1 MKGKISIKTVIVLVI
16 LVLVGVL
23 AVLGVGAVQTYMSG
37 AAAGSDAKNVIA
49 NPNSDGKSASVAW
62 STDKSVQGVVEY
74 GTSPASLLL
83 RSLEAD
89 PTTDHK
95 VSLSPLKPN
104 TSYYFRIRIGD
115 QVYDNSGIPYS
126 FKTKPGDAVPTMAVV
141 PTPSIALIP
150 TTGTTL
156 VSGCDHT
163 TDYNHDGVV
172 NSIDFINCL
181 KNGGGTVP
189 SVVPATTV
197 LPTGSNSCAGIDF
210 DHNGVINS
218 VDMIKCLQSK
228 K

>member
-37 AAAGSDAKNVIA
+37 AAAGSDAKNVLA
-49 NPNSDGKSASVAW
+49 TPGDDGKTAIVVW
-62 STDKSVQGVVEY
+62 STDKAAQGVVEY

-89 PTTDHK
+89 PTTDHR
-95 VSLSPLKPN
+95 VSLSPLKSN

-126 FKTKPGDAVPTMAVV
+126 FKTKAGMATPAAVVV
-141 PTPSIALIP
+141 PTVALVP
-150 TTGTTL
+150 TSAVSTL
-156 VSGCDHT
+156 SGCDHT
-163 TDYNHDGVV
+163 TDYNKDGVV
-172 NSIDFINCL
+172 NSIDYITCM
-181 KNGGGTVP
+181 KNGGGAAPTMA
-189 SVVPATTV
+189 PAITV